1 VNILLIRLRMIGDVV
16 FTTPIPRALKRV
28 FPDARLTY
36 VVEPEAAPV
45 VAGNPHIDHV
55 MVVPRLR
62 GIARVR
68 GDLALAWR
76 LRTARFD
83 LVLDLHGGPR
93 SSWLTWA
100 TGAPR
105 RVGYDIQGRG
115 WQYTTT
121 VHRSRDLTPRHSV
134 VNQWDLLGALD
145 EWPGTPPDPARDAVE
160 MTVDPDVERHVA
172 ARLGTAGVCDAHA
185 VIVIHVSAGNP
196 FRRWPEP
203 SFVRLVVALASA
215 DPRRRIVLSSGPSDR
230 SAADR
235 IASAARRELGP
246 LAGQVLEF
254 GEISLVELRA
264 LVARSRLFVGGDTG
278 PLHIA
283 ATTCTPIVGIY
294 GPTLSAR
301 SAPWR
306 DPQAVTESV
315 QLDALAC
322 RPCDQRVCAPGDF
335 RCLTSIGPE
344 AVIAAAERAIAA
356 GAAPPPRS
364 EAVDSAERAGDA
376 PFGAAVGSGQT
387 RATRAYAS

>member
-1 VNILLIRLRMIGDVV
+1 MIGDVV

-36 VVEPEAAPV
+36 IVEPEAAPV
-45 VAGNPHIDHV
+45 ITGNPHIDQV
-55 MVVPRLR
+55 MVVQRLR
-62 GIARVR
+62 GVARLR
-68 GDLALAWR
+68 ADLALAWR
-76 LRTARFD
+76 LRAARFD
-83 LVLDLHGGPR
+83 LVVDLHGGPR

-105 RVGYDIQGRG
+105 RIGYDIQGRG
-115 WQYTTT
+115 WQYTKT
-121 VHRSRDLTPRHSV
+121 VHRSRELTPRHSV

-160 MTVDPDVERHVA
+160 MPLDPDVDRHVT
-172 ARLGTAGVCDAHA
+172 ARLDRCGVSGAQP

-203 SFVRLVVALASA
+203 SFVQLVVALAAA
-215 DPRRRIVLSSGPSDR
+215 DPQRRIVLSSGPSDR
-230 SAADR
+230 LAADR
-235 IASAARRELGP
+235 IAAAARRELGP
-246 LAGQVLEF
+246 ALAGQILEF

-283 ATTCTPIVGIY
+283 ATTRTPIVGIY

-315 QLDALAC
+315 QLEGLAC

-335 RCLTSIGPE
+335 RCLTGIAPE
-344 AVIAAAERAIAA
+344 TVIAAAERAMAL
-356 GAAPPPRS
+356 
-364 EAVDSAERAGDA
+364 DSARSAR
-376 PFGAAVGSGQT
+376 V
-387 RATRAYAS
+387 TRAYAS